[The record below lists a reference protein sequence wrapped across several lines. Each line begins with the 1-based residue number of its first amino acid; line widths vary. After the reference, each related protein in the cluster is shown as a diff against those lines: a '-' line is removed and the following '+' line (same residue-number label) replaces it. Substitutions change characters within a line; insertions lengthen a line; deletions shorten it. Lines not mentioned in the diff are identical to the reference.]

1 MSSEKKKYLSGNLDQ
16 MALSLSGGG
25 VRAVGFH
32 LGTMSMLRRLGLL
45 RNVQILSSV
54 SGGSMLGIGYS
65 LAQQLGRPFQD
76 FFDDFYEF
84 LPEVNIL
91 EQLLRKMAARQP
103 PSPSGK
109 RDMITA
115 MANVYDEYFFKR
127 FYGQY
132 ANDGGLTFEVLMKQ
146 PGKGHLQEMIFNA
159 TEFKTGTAFRFQVS
173 QYRCLIGNGNIAL
186 CRKHAGQIRIA
197 DIMAASSCIPV
208 GMEPL
213 FFPDDFR
220 WPDDTSEGK
229 RDKSATQST
238 NQEIRDALIK
248 NTNTHEPTFALMDGG
263 VYDNQGITSTLL
275 ALNRRKTEFTESD
288 THECGFSL
296 SGDGRGEPP
305 GPEDWAN
312 WMSGRVA
319 DGKTHKHVGVN
330 PEDLDLLIVSDTPVR
345 KASFFPRVLFSRDG
359 KPETSDTQSP
369 KGIKAWFI
377 GAISWIGSSITV
389 GHISVFL
396 WGLLFALSLS
406 GILTVIE
413 WFVIFKSDWGHF
425 GSLRAVLTLLHI
437 ALPFLLLAM
446 LATGIFLYKR
456 NKRKAIRKL
465 KELIKYWDSD
475 HGKYK
480 DWDSDPG
487 KYINKLRVTDLMHMG
502 ILRAGS
508 TAALTSAIY
517 MDRIRGLGYSTVF
530 SRPDLRDKVLTNE
543 IFSLQNTH
551 NSEDDFHAMLKNEGA
566 WPPPVELKR
575 IVGVAA
581 TMPTKLWIDHEK
593 GDLLNDLDYLVVCGQ
608 ATICYNLLKF
618 LWEELRE
625 EDGSWIDPKMSIV
638 FASALIEWKK
648 LIDNPLSLLIDRKRK
663 SRLPKLKEQAEK
675 LQAKTA

>member
-1 MSSEKKKYLSGNLDQ
+1 MPSEKKKYLSGNLDQ

-32 LGTMSMLRRLGLL
+32 LGTMSMLERLGLL

-65 LAQQLGRPFQD
+65 LTQHLGRDFQEL
-76 FFDDFYEF
+76 FDNFYAF

-91 EQLLRKMAARQP
+91 EQLLSRMSDRDP
-103 PSPSGK
+103 PAPSGK

-115 MANVYDEYFFKR
+115 MANVYDEKFFQP
-127 FYGQY
+127 FYGKLV
-132 ANDGGLTFEVLMKQ
+132 NGRPLTFDILMEQ
-146 PGKGHLQEMIFNA
+146 PGKGHLKEMIFNA
-159 TEFKTGTAFRFQVS
+159 TEFKTGTAFRFQIS
-173 QYRCLIGNGNIAL
+173 QYRCLIGNGNVSL

-220 WPDDTSEGK
+220 WPDDPKHGK
-229 RDKSATQST
+229 RKKSAVQST
-238 NQEIRDALIK
+238 NQEIRDALSTY
-248 NTNTHEPTFALMDGG
+248 TNTKQPTFALMDGG

-275 ALNRRKTEFTESD
+275 ALNRRKDGSTEPD
-288 THECGFSL
+288 THKCGESM
-296 SGDGRGEPP
+296 SSKGRGEPP

-312 WMSGRVA
+312 WMSGRVT
-319 DGKTHKHVGVN
+319 DGKTHKHVGVK

-345 KASFFPRVLFSRDG
+345 KASFFPRVLFSREG
-359 KPETSDTQSP
+359 EPETSDTQTP
-369 KGIKAWFI
+369 KGIKAWFK
-377 GAISWIGSSITV
+377 GAISWIGSRITV

-396 WGLLFALSLS
+396 WGLLLALSLS
-406 GILTVIE
+406 GILTAIE
-413 WFVIFKSDWGHF
+413 WFVIFKGDWGQF
-425 GSLRAVLTLLHI
+425 GSLRVLLTLLHI

-456 NKRKAIRKL
+456 NKRKAIQKL

-475 HGKYK
+475 HDKYK
-480 DWDSDPG
+480 DWDRDPG
-487 KYINKLRVTDLMHMG
+487 KYINKLRVADLMHMG

-517 MDRIRGLGYSTVF
+517 MDRIRGLGYSTAF
-530 SRPDLRDKVLTNE
+530 SRSDLRDKILTNE
-543 IFSLQNTH
+543 IFALQNTH
-551 NSEDDFHAMLKNEGA
+551 DSENDFHTMLKNEGA
-566 WPPPVELKR
+566 WPPPEELKR

-581 TMPTKLWIDHEK
+581 TMPTKLWIDHDK
-593 GDLLNDLDYLVVCGQ
+593 GDTLNDLDYLVVCGQ
-608 ATICYNLLKF
+608 ATICYNLMKF

-625 EDGSWIDPKMSIV
+625 EDDSWIDPKMSV
-638 FASALIEWKK
+638 VLDSALTEWKK
-648 LIDNPLSLLIDRKRK
+648 LKDDPLSQLKDRKRK
-663 SRLPKLKEQAEK
+663 SKLPKLKKHADE
-675 LQAKTA
+675 LQALV